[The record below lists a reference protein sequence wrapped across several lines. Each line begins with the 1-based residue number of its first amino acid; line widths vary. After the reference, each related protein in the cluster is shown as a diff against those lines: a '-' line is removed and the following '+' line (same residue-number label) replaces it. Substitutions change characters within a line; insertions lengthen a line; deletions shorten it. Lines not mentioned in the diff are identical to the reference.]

1 MPTSK
6 PSPTPTTPLVPT
18 TESEFLAL
26 VGRTLAS
33 RLPEGWSL
41 QTEVQPAIGD
51 DLRPD
56 AVVTISA
63 PDGICTRLVVE
74 VKQYLDSMRRT
85 RSAAD
90 QLERCLQAL
99 RDRDVDACGVLVS
112 SYLSPNARKFL
123 IDRGLG
129 FIDVTGNVRVVCA
142 KPALFIESSG
152 ANRDPWHRSSG
163 LRSLKGPAAGAAVR
177 ALVDFVP
184 PYGIR
189 ELAERA
195 GVSAPTLSRVVEL
208 LEREGL
214 VDRKSRGPVERLDWE
229 GTIRRWTADYGVT
242 QTNRV
247 AAYLEPRGLPALAS
261 KLRTLERR
269 YALTGSLALPDEVS
283 VAPARL
289 AMIYTRDVAGLASDL
304 DLRPTEMGS
313 NVLLLEPFDDVVF
326 ARTAYRQDLVAVACS
341 QLAADL
347 LTGPGRA
354 PTEAEELLAWM
365 KDNADAWRTRP

>member
-1 MPTSK
+1 MAAFKS
-6 PSPTPTTPLVPT
+6 SPTPTSPPVPT
-18 TESEFLAL
+18 TESEFLSL
-26 VGRTLAS
+26 VDRTLAP

-41 QTEVQPAIGD
+41 QIEVQPTIGD

-56 AVVTISA
+56 GVVRVSA
-63 PDGICTRLVVE
+63 PDGTRTRLAVE

-90 QLERCLQAL
+90 QLERYLQAF
-99 RDRDVDACGVLVS
+99 RDSDVDACGVLVT

-123 IDRGLG
+123 IDRGFG
-129 FIDVTGNVRVVCA
+129 FIDATGNVRVVCD

-152 ANRDPWHRSSG
+152 ANRDPWRRSSG

-195 GVSAPTLSRVVEL
+195 GVSAPMLSRVVEL
-208 LEREGL
+208 LERDGL
-214 VDRKSRGPVERLDWE
+214 VERKSRGPVKRLDWE

-242 QTNRV
+242 ETNRI
-247 AAYLEPRGLPALAS
+247 AAYLEPRGLPALAN

-269 YALTGSLALPDEVS
+269 YALTGSMALPDEVS

-289 AMIYTRDVAGLASDL
+289 AMIYTRDVAGLASEL
-304 DLRPTEMGS
+304 DLRPTETGS

-326 ARTAYRQDLVAVACS
+326 ARTPERQGLIAVACS

-354 PTEAEELLAWM
+354 PTEGEELLAWM
-365 KDNADAWRTRP
+365 KDNEDAWRTRP

>member
-1 MPTSK
+1 MPISK
-6 PSPTPTTPLVPT
+6 PPATPSSLPTTN
-18 TESEFLAL
+18 SEFLAL
-26 VGRTLAS
+26 VDRVLTS

-41 QTEVQPAIGD
+41 QTAVHPTIVG

-56 AVVTISA
+56 AVVTVGA
-63 PDGICTRLVVE
+63 PDGIRSRLVVE
-74 VKQYLDSMRRT
+74 VKRHLDSMRT
-85 RSAAD
+85 IRSAAD
-90 QLERCLQAL
+90 RLERCLQAW

-129 FIDVTGNVRVVCA
+129 FIDATGNVRVVCT

-152 ANRDPWHRSSG
+152 ANRDPWRRSSG

-189 ELAERA
+189 ELAEKA

-214 VDRKSRGPVERLDWE
+214 VDRKPRGPVEQLDWE

-242 QTNRV
+242 ETNRV
-247 AAYLEPRGLPALAS
+247 VTYLEPRGLPALTS

-269 YALTGSLALPDEVS
+269 YALTGSMALPDELS

-289 AMIYTRDVAGLASDL
+289 AMIYTRDVTGLASEL
-304 DLRPTEMGS
+304 DLRPTEMGA
-313 NVLLLEPFDDVVF
+313 NVLVLEPFDDVVF
-326 ARTAYRQDLVAVACS
+326 ARTSQRRGLVGVAPS

-365 KDNADAWRTRP
+365 KDNEDAWRTRP

>member
-1 MPTSK
+1 MTNKGTSFMRGWTSE
-6 PSPTPTTPLVPT
+6 PA
-18 TESEFLAL
+18 TESDLLSLATQ
-26 VGRTLAS
+26 VLAS
-33 RLPEGWSL
+33 RLPQGWSVK
-41 QTEVQPAIGD
+41 TEKEVDIGSG
-51 DLRPD
+51 LRPD
-56 AVVTISA
+56 LVLSVSS
-63 PDGICTRLVVE
+63 PDGTNSRLVVE
-74 VKQYLDSMRRT
+74 LKRSLDASRV

-90 QLERCLQAL
+90 QLERYLQAF

-112 SYLSPNARKFL
+112 SYLSPNARKLL

-129 FIDVTGNVRVVCA
+129 FIDATGNVRVVCD

-189 ELAERA
+189 ELSERA

-208 LEREGL
+208 LEREAL
-214 VDRKSRGPVERLDWE
+214 VERKSRGPVEWLDWE
-229 GTIRRWTADYGVT
+229 GTIRRWTADYGVAE
-242 QTNRV
+242 TNQI
-247 AAYLEPRGLPALAS
+247 AAYLQPRGLSALAS

-269 YALTGSLALPDEVS
+269 YALTGSMALPDKVS

-289 AMIYTRDVAGLASDL
+289 AMIYAPDVAGLASEL
-304 DLRPTEMGS
+304 DLRPTDTGA

-326 ARTAYRQDLVAVACS
+326 ARTAERQGLIAVACS
-341 QLAADL
+341 QLTADL

-354 PTEAEELLAWM
+354 PTEGEELLAWM
-365 KDNADAWRTRP
+365 KDNEDAWRTRP

>member
-1 MPTSK
+1 MNKGTSFMRWTSE
-6 PSPTPTTPLVPT
+6 PA
-18 TESEFLAL
+18 TESDLLSLVTQAL
-26 VGRTLAS
+26 MS
-33 RLPEGWSL
+33 RLPQGWSIE
-41 QTEVQPAIGD
+41 TEKELDIEVG
-51 DLRPD
+51 LRPD
-56 AVVTISA
+56 LVLSVST
-63 PDGICTRLVVE
+63 PDGTSSRLVME
-74 VKQYLDSMRRT
+74 LKRSLDASRA

-90 QLERCLQAL
+90 QLERYLQAF
-99 RDRDVDACGVLVS
+99 RDRDVDVYGVLVS
-112 SYLSPNARKFL
+112 SYLSPNARKLL

-129 FIDVTGNVRVVCA
+129 FIDATGNVRVVCD

-208 LEREGL
+208 LEREAL
-214 VDRKSRGPVERLDWE
+214 VEREPRRPVERLDWE
-229 GTIRRWTADYGVT
+229 GTIRRWTADYGVAE
-242 QTNRV
+242 TNQI
-247 AAYLEPRGLPALAS
+247 AAYLEPRGLPALAN

-269 YALTGSLALPDEVS
+269 YALTGSMALPDEVS

-289 AMIYTRDVAGLASDL
+289 AMIYTRDVTGLASEL
-304 DLRPTEMGS
+304 DLRPTDTGT

-326 ARTAYRQDLVAVACS
+326 ARTAERQGLIAVACS

-354 PTEAEELLAWM
+354 PTEGEELLAWM
-365 KDNADAWRTRP
+365 KDNEDAWRTRP

>member
-1 MPTSK
+1 MSPTIF
-6 PSPTPTTPLVPT
+6 PSPPPPA

-26 VGRTLAS
+26 MDRALAS
-33 RLPEGWSL
+33 RLPGGWSL
-41 QTEVQPAIGD
+41 ETETEPVVD
-51 DLRPD
+51 DRLRVD
-56 AVVTISA
+56 AVVWLKA
-63 PDGICTRLVVE
+63 PDGTQAPIVVE
-74 VKQYLDSMRRT
+74 VKPYLPSIRAV

-90 QLERCLQAL
+90 LLGRYL
-99 RDRDVDACGVLVS
+99 RAFEDRGVDPCGVLVS
-112 SYLSPNARKFL
+112 SYLSPSARELL

-129 FIDVTGNVRVVCA
+129 FIDATGNVRVVCG
-142 KPALFIESSG
+142 KPAVFVESSG

-163 LRSLKGPAAGAAVR
+163 LRSLKGPAAGVAVR

-189 ELAERA
+189 ELAERT

-214 VDRKSRGPVERLDWE
+214 VEREPRGPVEHLDWE

-242 QTNRV
+242 ETNRV
-247 AAYLEPRGLPALAS
+247 AAYLEPRGLPALAN

-269 YALTGSLALPDEVS
+269 YALTGSMALPEDVS

-289 AMIYTRDVAGLASDL
+289 AMIYTRDAAGLASEL
-304 DLRPTEMGS
+304 DLRPTETGT
-313 NVLLLEPFDDVVF
+313 NALLLEPFDDVVF
-326 ARTAYRQDLVAVACS
+326 VRTVERRGLVAVACS

-354 PTEAEELLAWM
+354 PSEGEELLAWM
-365 KDNADAWRTRP
+365 KDHEDAWRTRP